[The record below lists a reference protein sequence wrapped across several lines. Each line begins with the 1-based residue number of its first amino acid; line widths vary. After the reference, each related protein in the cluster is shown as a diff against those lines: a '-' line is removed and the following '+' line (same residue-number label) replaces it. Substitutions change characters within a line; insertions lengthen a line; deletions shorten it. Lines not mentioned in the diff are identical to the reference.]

1 MLRKIAVG
9 FAGLLLVGG
18 LVALALGAF
27 PVAIFPLVAGAL
39 ILLGTLYERI
49 HYKPIVGDPPG
60 SGWIKSEQRFVDE
73 KTGRTVT
80 VYVEPKTGERA
91 YVSD

>member
-1 MLRKIAVG
+1 MLRKIVVG
-9 FAGLLLVGG
+9 FAVLLLAGG
-18 LVALALGAF
+18 LVAVAVGAF
-27 PVAIFPLVAGAL
+27 PAAIFPLVAGAL
-39 ILLGTLYERI
+39 ILLGTLYERV
-49 HYKPIVGDPPG
+49 HYKPIASSPPAP
-60 SGWIKSEQRFVDE
+60 GWIKSEERFVDE

>member
-1 MLRKIAVG
+1 MLRKVVVG
-9 FAGLLLVGG
+9 FGALLFAAGAGA
-18 LVALALGAF
+18 LVAGAF
-27 PVAIFPLVAGAL
+27 PAAIFPLIAGAL

-49 HYKPIVGDPPG
+49 SYKPIVGSPPG
-60 SGWIKSEQRFVDE
+60 PGWVKSEERFVDE